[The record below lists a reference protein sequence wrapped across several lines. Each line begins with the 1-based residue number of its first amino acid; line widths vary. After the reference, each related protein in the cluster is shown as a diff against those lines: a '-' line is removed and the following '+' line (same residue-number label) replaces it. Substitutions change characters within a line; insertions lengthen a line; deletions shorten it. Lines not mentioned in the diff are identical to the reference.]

1 VTFVTFVRLSHS
13 EATAGVRFV
22 AMESGLAAEGVAAI
36 PARGRLAPMYSGSGW
51 LLGSAREL
59 RRDRLGLYECAMRS
73 DGDVVRFPIGPP
85 RRRFEIHGVFH
96 PDGVQRVLAG
106 SRGRYSKRTRFVR
119 GLGRGLLVSEGELWQ
134 RQRRVIQPLF
144 TRRAI
149 AGYATLM
156 AEEASVAAER
166 WTSGGSVAPE
176 VDAHA
181 EMTRLTLRVVGRAI
195 FGDDVDEARD
205 VLGSAFPVVT
215 RWTFRRAMS
224 PVKLPASWPTPANVR
239 AARRRE
245 LYGVVDGLIARRRA
259 AGAAGEDLVSR
270 LLCARDPDS
279 GAAMDE
285 QQVRD
290 EALTFVVAGHETTA
304 IALTFA
310 LDLLGRHAGEQEL
323 VREEVDRVLGG
334 RAPGVDDVAALERV
348 AMAVKEAMRLY
359 PPAPSWGRRAEVE
372 DEIGGFRIPAGAH
385 VVVSP
390 WATHRHP
397 AFWED
402 PDVFDPSRFAPE
414 REAARHRYAYFPFG
428 GGPRA
433 CIGSHFALMEAVIA
447 VAVILQRFRLRAGQ
461 RRPPLETRGITL
473 RPARPVPIALAP
485 R

>member
-1 VTFVTFVRLSHS
+1 
-13 EATAGVRFV
+13 
-22 AMESGLAAEGVAAI
+22 MESSLAAQGVAAI
-36 PARGRLAPMYSGSGW
+36 PARGRPAPIYTGAGW
-51 LLGSAREL
+51 LLGSAWEL
-59 RRDRLGLYECAMRS
+59 RRDRLGLYERAMRR

-85 RRRFEIHGVFH
+85 GRRFEIYGVFH

-149 AGYATLM
+149 AGYSTLM
-156 AEEASVAAER
+156 GEEASLAAER
-166 WTSGGSVAPE
+166 WTSGGRVVPR

-195 FGDDVDEARD
+195 FGDDVDEARE
-205 VLGSAFPVVT
+205 VLRSAFPMVT
-215 RWTFRRAMS
+215 RWAFRRAMS
-224 PVKLPASWPTPANVR
+224 PVRLPASWPTPANVR
-239 AARRRE
+239 AARARRE
-245 LYGVVDGLIARRRA
+245 LYAVVDGLIARRRA
-259 AGAAGEDLVSR
+259 AGAAGDDLVSR

-285 QQVRD
+285 RQVRD
-290 EALTFVVAGHETTA
+290 EALVFVLAGHETTA

-323 VREEVDRVLGG
+323 IREEVDRVLGG
-334 RAPGVDDVAALERV
+334 RAPAVDDVAALERV

-359 PPAPSWGRRAEVE
+359 PPAPSWGRRAEVD
-372 DEIGGFRIPAGAH
+372 DEIGGYRIPAGSH

-397 AFWED
+397 AFWDQPE
-402 PDVFDPSRFAPE
+402 VFDPSRFAPE

-428 GGPRA
+428 AGPRA
-433 CIGSHFALMEAVIA
+433 CIGSHFALTEAVIA
-447 VAVILQRFRLRAGQ
+447 LAVILQRFRLRAGQ
-461 RRPPLETRGITL
+461 RRPPLETSGITL
-473 RPARPVPIALAP
+473 RPARPVPIALTP